1 MPTILGP
8 ADILMPPASSPPT
21 SNAAAPALPTTGVVL
36 IGTLASARAMA
47 MQAAALDRPPIIV
60 GVVLDAPGTLASPD
74 PALPPILGVI
84 DDLPALHARH
94 RFRLALV
101 SLGSSL
107 ADRVRLVSRHLS
119 TLALEARWVPTLEDV
134 LSGAGVTHVSPTATA
149 ASPARAPTV
158 TPGPRLSAPAI
169 DPVALIGRS
178 HYEMDE
184 PAVRRIIQGKR
195 VLITGAGGSIG
206 SELARVCAALN
217 PERLLLMERS
227 ENALF
232 QIDHEMARRFPG
244 VARSSLLHDVVDA
257 DQTLRLCLEHRPQV
271 VIHAAAHKHV
281 PLMED
286 HPAHAVSNNLFG
298 TRSIADAAGAAGAE
312 RFVMIS
318 SDKAVNPTSVM
329 GATKRLAELYVSSL
343 AQSGHARSS
352 GDDSGG
358 STLYSMVRFGN
369 VLASAGSVIP
379 VWSQQLA
386 EGVPITVT
394 DPRMTRYFMTIP
406 EAATLV
412 MSAAA
417 LHADAGS
424 APVFVLNMGQPL
436 RIVDLA
442 ARFARLHG
450 VLVRIDSQ
458 SIPAAARDALA
469 ATPLPESDPLSPDQ
483 ARALAMGMSPL
494 ELGIATIVFT
504 GARPGEKLYEELGY
518 GAEQLAATAHPGVT
532 VWTAPTARADRTSAM
547 RMIAE
552 LSGVRSPSADKASVL
567 SLIRRHVPEMAT
579 PPRDV
584 AAK

>member
-8 ADILMPPASSPPT
+8 TDILMPPSGPPT
-21 SNAAAPALPTTGVVL
+21 TPAAGPTTGLVL

-47 MQAAALDRPPIIV
+47 LQAAALERPPIIV
-60 GVVLDAPGTLASPD
+60 GVILDTPAPTATPD
-74 PALPPILGVI
+74 PALPPILGTI

-101 SLGSSL
+101 SLGASL
-107 ADRVRLVSRHLS
+107 GESVRLVSRHLS
-119 TLALEARWVPTLEDV
+119 MLSLDARWVPTLEDV
-134 LSGAGVTHVSPTATA
+134 LAGAGVTHVSPAA
-149 ASPARAPTV
+149 GAPASPASPARSAAGSATGAGPAVPRQSAPT
-158 TPGPRLSAPAI
+158 I

-178 HYEMDE
+178 HHGMDE
-184 PAVRRIIQGKR
+184 LAVRRIIRGKR

-206 SELARVCAALN
+206 SELARVCAALE

-232 QIDHEMARRFPG
+232 QIDHAMARRFPG
-244 VARSSLLHDVVDA
+244 VARSALLHDVVDA

-298 TRSIADAAGAAGAE
+298 TRSIADAALAAGAE

-343 AQSGHARSS
+343 AHTGP
-352 GDDSGG
+352 
-358 STLYSMVRFGN
+358 TLCSMVRFGN

-406 EAATLV
+406 EAAGLV

-424 APVFVLNMGQPL
+424 APVFVLDMGSPL

-450 VLVRIDSQ
+450 VLVRIDAS
-458 SIPAAARDALA
+458 SIPAAARPALEA
-469 ATPLPESDPLSPDQ
+469 SPLPESDPLSPDQ

-532 VWTAPTARADRTSAM
+532 VWTAPTARIDRTSAM

-552 LSGVRSPSADKASVL
+552 LSAVRSPSADKAGVL
-567 SLIRRHVPEMAT
+567 ALIRRHVPEMVRAINPDT
-579 PPRDV
+579 PGQ
-584 AAK
+584 